1 MSPGTTGVS
10 PRRWAISL
18 LISLALHATV
28 LLSSTVVP
36 VWPLLRMLKSPPA
49 SGSRPPL
56 TLRSDIA
63 DQEHLA
69 GELTVLSSFASEAE
83 NVVTFRP
90 EEVFASALSVP
101 EPDLELPPLAAPR
114 LRWENMREVIE
125 ASVQQASA
133 LSEQEQLE
141 RLALL
146 ARRLEKVS
154 SPQSLD
160 DVTHRLSK
168 WLGTQRRAPAG
179 DGPPAGPF
187 DFSTAQLH
195 EVFQEPGPA
204 GEPRY
209 TAILVDAAGRQMAT
223 AMKPE
228 DGARAYRVM
237 QLLKQNPLAERVYRA
252 LVMGLLD
259 RTLSTIPHAGPP
271 LPDAAPAPDRPNE
284 PEAEVQP

>member
-1 MSPGTTGVS
+1 
-10 PRRWAISL
+10 
-18 LISLALHATV
+18 
-28 LLSSTVVP
+28 
-36 VWPLLRMLKSPPA
+36 MLKSPPA
-49 SGSRPPL
+49 SGSLPSL
-56 TLRSDIA
+56 TLRSDVA

-69 GELTVLSSFASEAE
+69 GELTVLSSFASDAT

-90 EEVFASALSVP
+90 DEVFASALSVP
-101 EPDLELPPLAAPR
+101 EPDLEQPPQAAPP

-168 WLGTQRRAPAG
+168 WLGTERRAPAG

-195 EVFQEPGPA
+195 EVFQETGPE
-204 GEPRY
+204 GESRY
-209 TAILVDAAGRQMAT
+209 TAILVDGAGRHMAT
-223 AMKPE
+223 AMTPG

-259 RTLSTIPHAGPP
+259 RALATIPHAGPP
-271 LPDAAPAPDRPNE
+271 SPDAAAEPDRPDK
-284 PEAEVQP
+284 PEAEAQP